1 MCEKQVKIDKLEHE
15 REELLLEMS
24 QIRKNY
30 SEVLYNEK
38 RAFWHPMAVVLIP
51 LTLSMLTSVAAVIIA
66 VTK

>member
-38 RAFWHPMAVVLIP
+38 RAFWHPIRRCYVLF
-51 LTLSMLTSVAAVIIA
+51 
-66 VTK
+66 